1 MRLIDADALKK
12 VMIETLEALLKNPK
26 MDNQEAHLLAAFHT
40 VGKMINDAQTVKPIK
55 VGDVCK
61 ECWREGGN
69 VIEVV
74 RCKDCKHSTEYSDKQ
89 LDCKWFDTLVFPNDF
104 CSNGKRR
111 SE

>member
-1 MRLIDADALKK
+1 MRNEYIITYDDDGNE
-12 VMIETLEALLKNPK
+12 ITLG
-26 MDNQEAHLLAAFHT
+26 T
-40 VGKMINDAQTVKPIK
+40 
-55 VGDVCK
+55 
-61 ECWREGGN
+61 
-69 VIEVV
+69 VV